1 MTDAATKLAE
11 EILEEHTFGDTNP
24 KSCIVCSA
32 GRWDVSWPC
41 DAVRA
46 ADMLL
51 GLAMDGERWRA
62 FVELAMPE
70 QWNGARLSWAPNRG
84 LYVVTVGS
92 GYEIGVGPTAEDA
105 IDAARN
111 ATQEKPNE

>member
-1 MTDAATKLAE
+1 VSDAATKLAQE
-11 EILEEHTFGDTNP
+11 LKRGHKESKTWPGQCDNCEGD
-24 KSCIVCSA
+24 
-32 GRWDVSWPC
+32 WPC
-41 DAVRA
+41 APRRS

-51 GLAMDGERWRA
+51 ELAKDGERWRA

-70 QWNGARLSWAPNRG
+70 QWNGARLSWASNRG
-84 LYVVTVGS
+84 FYVVTVGS
-92 GYEIGVGPTAEDA
+92 GYEIGSGATADDA